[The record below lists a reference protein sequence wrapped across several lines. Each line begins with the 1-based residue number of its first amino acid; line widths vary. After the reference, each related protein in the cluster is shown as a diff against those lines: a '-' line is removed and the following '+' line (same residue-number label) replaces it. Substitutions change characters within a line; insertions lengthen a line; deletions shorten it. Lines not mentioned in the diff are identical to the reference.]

1 MLTAVINPQ
10 AKKLQISY
18 PEFAKMKTEII
29 DVRSYDEAS
38 SVLRSKTLKFIC
50 SQIRSFIHMRR
61 FAYEQNGSM
70 WKERERAIEHL
81 QMILD
86 SYGTGSLFRLAKHIA
101 NARVSFATLMPIG
114 KSPAL
119 SHFNNR
125 IIPIIQYCT
134 EYYQAQA

>member
-18 PEFAKMKTEII
+18 PEFAKMKVETIS
-29 DVRSYDEAS
+29 VNSYDEAHA
-38 SVLRSKTLKFIC
+38 VLRAKTVKFIC

-61 FAYEQNGSM
+61 FAYEHKGTM
-70 WKERERAIEHL
+70 WKERQRAIDHL
-81 QMILD
+81 QMIID
-86 SYGTGSLFRLAKHIA
+86 RYSTSSLCRLAKHIA